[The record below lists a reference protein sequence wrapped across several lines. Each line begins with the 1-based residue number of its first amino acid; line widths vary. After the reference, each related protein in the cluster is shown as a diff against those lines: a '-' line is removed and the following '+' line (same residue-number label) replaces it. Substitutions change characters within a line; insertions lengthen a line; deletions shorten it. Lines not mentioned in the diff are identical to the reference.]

1 MTEKKKKQLKGVVVG
16 NKMDKAVRVRVD
28 TPVGHPVYKKII
40 NKKKIFFARTDK
52 KLEIG
57 DEVVIEESRPYSKN
71 IRWIVKEKNGTEGN

>member
-1 MTEKKKKQLKGVVVG
+1 MAEKKKKQLKGVVVS

-28 TPVGHPVYKKII
+28 TPVRHPVYKKII

-52 KLEIG
+52 ELEIG

-71 IRWIVKEKNGTEGN
+71 IKWIVKEKNGTERN